1 MSHLLFFI
9 LEKDNNK
16 KINRQLNNHSI
27 KQIVQTK
34 KNKHFYYSSNKNVK
48 NEFEINKNKTGFLPN
63 NKTSKIALKQKIHT
77 IPVRIEHGRLKN
89 IKISDGFK
97 AEGSRITTS
106 ANRCVLFNILQN
118 KFYVDFTGKTCL
130 DLCCGSG
137 VVGFELLSLGCKEC
151 TFIDCDKQKLASIN
165 QSLIKTG
172 LTGQT
177 YQCFLPKLPDF
188 NKQFD
193 IIFFDPPYEN
203 DFLEST
209 LEQIIKQNLLNK
221 NGILIVETTQN
232 IDNFCTKTFN
242 ILQIRELKNK
252 AKFYFLT
259 TK

>member
-1 MSHLLFFI
+1 MRKL
-9 LEKDNNK
+9 K
-16 KINRQLNNHSI
+16 KP
-27 KQIVQTK
+27 
-34 KNKHFYYSSNKNVK
+34 F
-48 NEFEINKNKTGFLPN
+48 
-63 NKTSKIALKQKIHT
+63 T

-89 IKISDGFK
+89 IKISEGFK

-118 KFYVDFTGKTCL
+118 KFYIEFDGKSCL

-137 VVGFELLSLGCKEC
+137 IIGFELMSLGCKEC
-151 TFIDCDKQKLASIN
+151 AFIDCDKQKLTSIN
-165 QSLIKTG
+165 KSLINTG
-172 LTGQT
+172 LIGQT

-188 NKQFD
+188 NQRFD
-193 IIFFDPPYEN
+193 FIFFDPPYEN

-209 LEQIIKQNLLNK
+209 LEQIIKQNLLAQ

-232 IDNFCTKTFN
+232 IDNFCAENFN